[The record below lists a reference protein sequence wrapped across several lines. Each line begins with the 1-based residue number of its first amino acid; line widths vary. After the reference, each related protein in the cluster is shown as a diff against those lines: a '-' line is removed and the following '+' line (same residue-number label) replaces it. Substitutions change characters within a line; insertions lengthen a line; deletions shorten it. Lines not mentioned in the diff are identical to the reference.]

1 MTDFFGMGGAQQE
14 RSVKHGISLAR
25 VTSITDPKN
34 LGRVKCSFVT
44 SDKDAGE
51 TGWIY
56 CVTLFGGNGSGT
68 FFHPN
73 VGDIVALAFEN
84 GEVERPIVLGS
95 VWIEKNKPPLAVK
108 DGKNDDYT
116 ITTPNKS
123 VVELHDEKGK
133 ERISVTTPKKR
144 ALVLD
149 DEKELMSLSDGKN
162 AVEIDGKKGEITI
175 KAEKKLTLKV
185 GSGVTVTF
193 DGTAGGVKVDAK
205 KELSVSSAQVAVK
218 ASGTAEIKGSG
229 SVTVQS
235 SGVLTLKGSMTKIN

>member
-1 MTDFFGMGGAQQE
+1 MNDLFGMGVSQSE

-34 LGRVKCSFVT
+34 LGRVKCSFIT
-44 SDKDAGE
+44 SDDDAGE

-56 CVTLFGGNGSGT
+56 CVTLFGGNAHGT

-84 GEVERPIVLGS
+84 GEIERPIVLGS
-95 VWIEKNKPPLAVK
+95 VWIEKNKPPLEVK

-123 VVELHDEKGK
+123 VVLFHDEKGK
-133 ERISVTTPKKR
+133 ERVSVTTPKSR
-144 ALVLD
+144 TIVLD
-149 DEKELMSLSDGKN
+149 DEKEQMSVSDGKN
-162 AVEIDGKKGEITI
+162 SVEIDGKKGEITI
-175 KAEKKLTLKV
+175 TAEKKLTINV
-185 GSGVTVTF
+185 GSGVTITC
-193 DGTAGGVKVDAK
+193 DGTAGGVKIDAK
-205 KELSVSSAQVAVK
+205 KEFSVSSAQVGVK

-235 SGVLTLKGSMTKIN
+235 SGMLTLKGSMTKIN